1 MLDNYDLWER
11 HDAAQNRQLEA
22 LPICADCDNHIQ
34 DEQAYYINGEWIC
47 PDCMSTYLREVLPE

>member
-11 HDAAQNRQLEA
+11 HDAEQNRQLEA
-22 LPICADCDNHIQ
+22 LPICADCGNHIQ

-47 PDCMSTYLREVLPE
+47 HDCMSTYLQEVLPE